1 MWALS
6 ILQKLFLQ
14 TKYDCGPNDQQ
25 NLDDLQK
32 DIQNRINF
40 LDENNI
46 ETYDDPILLQYYEV
60 HNQIQQC
67 LFADH
72 TDQYFLIAAIIAA
85 VSAFAFLRWHMIKK
99 GESSRKR
106 MNYKG

>member
-1 MWALS
+1 MS
-6 ILQKLFLQ
+6 IFQKLFLQ
-14 TKYDCGPNDQQ
+14 AEYDCGPNDQK

-32 DIQNRINF
+32 DIQSRINSLNDKN
-40 LDENNI
+40 LD
-46 ETYDDPILLQYYEV
+46 TYSDPVLLKYYEI

-72 TDQYFLIAAIIAA
+72 TDQYILIAVIISA
-85 VSAFAFLRWHMIKK
+85 VSAFAYLRWKMIKK

-106 MNYKG
+106 INYKE